1 MQLSRIT
8 VTLDYPIAFTRGVF
22 KPGNRALTDV
32 ITRREPTKRHRTLF
46 VVEHAV
52 WSLWPGL
59 GAELRVWAAE
69 NAASIELAAAPL
81 VLAGGEPCK
90 ASMAEPLAVAEQ
102 LDAAKMDRHAC
113 VVIVGG
119 GAFLDMVGFA
129 AAITHRGVRTVRVP
143 TTVLSQADSAVG
155 VKNGINAFGKKN
167 FLGTF
172 AAPFGVVNDADLLET
187 LPARDRIAGTSEAVK
202 VALIRD
208 RDFFEWIRSYAPAL
222 ATGAQPVL
230 SQLIQRSAELHVR
243 HIATGGDP
251 FELGT
256 ARPLDFGHWS
266 AHKLESLSEFEI
278 RHGEAV
284 ATGIAL
290 DSFYS
295 VERGLL
301 DPRSLEP
308 IVHTLETLGFHLWHD
323 ELDARGTDGR
333 PAILA
338 GIQEFREHLGG
349 ELTLTM
355 LAEPGRGVEIHEL
368 DEGIV
373 LRALEWL
380 RARARR

>member
-1 MQLSRIT
+1 VQLSRIT
-8 VTLDYPIAFTRGVF
+8 VALDYPIAFTRGVF
-22 KPGNRALTDV
+22 KPGNHVLRDV
-32 ITRREPTKRHRTLF
+32 ITRREPGKRHRVLF

-59 GAELRVWAAE
+59 GAEVQVWAEAHAAE
-69 NAASIELAAAPL
+69 VELAGAPL
-81 VLAGGEPCK
+81 VLAGGEGCK
-90 ASMAEPLAVAEQ
+90 ASITEPLAVAER
-102 LDAAKMDRHAC
+102 LDASKMDRHAC

-187 LPARDRIAGTSEAVK
+187 LPDRERIAGMSEAVK

-208 RDFFEWIRSYAPAL
+208 RDFFTWIEAHARAL
-222 ATGAQPVL
+222 HTGAQPAL
-230 SQLIQRSAELHVR
+230 SQLIQRSAELHAR
-243 HIATGGDP
+243 HISTGGDP

-256 ARPLDFGHWS
+256 ARPLDFGHWA
-266 AHKLESLSEFEI
+266 AHKLESLSDFDV

-284 ATGIAL
+284 AIGIAL
-290 DSFYS
+290 DTFHS
-295 VERGLL
+295 VECGFL
-301 DPRSLEP
+301 DRRWLEP
-308 IVHTLETLGFHLWHD
+308 IVHTLELLGFRLWRE
-323 ELDARGTDGR
+323 ELAMRDADG
-333 PAILA
+333 ALSILA

-355 LAEPGRGVEIHEL
+355 LADVGQGIEVHEL
-368 DEGIV
+368 DDALV
-373 LRALEWL
+373 LRGLDWL
-380 RARARR
+380 RARAR